1 MSSLPLQQGEMYSPT
16 DPFGVVVIASSLGGI
31 AALSEVLSALP
42 ANFPA
47 PIIIV
52 QHLQPAY
59 KSQLDEI
66 LNRRTPLHVKWA
78 EQGECLCAGNVYL
91 APADNHVVIVPP
103 GIVTLSHAEKV
114 QFVRPSANPLF
125 DSVAA
130 YYGER
135 AIAVVLTGAGSD
147 GASGVQSIKYCGGK
161 VLVQN
166 MRTSQSFGMPG
177 AALRTGCVDFTL
189 SLRVIARAL
198 VSLVMVRGASQ
209 FFCPTSEMPA
219 S

>member
-1 MSSLPLQQGEMYSPT
+1 
-16 DPFGVVVIASSLGGI
+16 SSLGGI

-52 QHLQPAY
+52 QHLQPFY

-66 LNRRTPLHVKWA
+66 LNRRTALTVKWA
-78 EQGECLCAGNVYL
+78 EQGERLCAGNVYL
-91 APADNHVVIVPP
+91 APPDYHVMILPP
-103 GIVTLSHAEKV
+103 GIIALSHSEKV
-114 QFVRPSANPLF
+114 QFVRPSANTLF

-147 GASGVQSIKYCGGK
+147 GASGVQAIKHCGGK

-166 MRTSQSFGMPG
+166 MRTSQAFGMPG
-177 AALRTGCVDFTL
+177 AALKTGCVDFTL
-189 SLRVIARAL
+189 SLRIIARAL
-198 VSLVMVRGASQ
+198 VSLVMVNGASQ
-209 FFCPTSEMPA
+209 FFCPTQEKPA

>member
-1 MSSLPLQQGEMYSPT
+1 MSSLPLQKEMYSAT
-16 DPFGVVVIASSLGGI
+16 NAFEVVVMASSLGGI
-31 AALSEVLSALP
+31 TALSEILSALP
-42 ANFPA
+42 ADFPV

-52 QHLQPAY
+52 QHLQPTY

-66 LNRRTPLHVKWA
+66 LNRCTPLTVKWA
-78 EQGECLCAGNVYL
+78 EQGEYLCAGYVYL
-91 APADNHVVIVPP
+91 APPDYHVLVKPS
-103 GIVTLSHAEKV
+103 GIITLSHAEKV

-130 YYGER
+130 CYGER

-147 GASGVQSIKYCGGK
+147 GARGVESIKYCGGK
-161 VLVQN
+161 VIVQN
-166 MRTSQSFGMPG
+166 MRTAKSFGMPG

-189 SLRVIARAL
+189 SLRIIARAL
-198 VSLVMVRGASQ
+198 VALVMVRGASQ
-209 FFCPTSEMPA
+209 FFCPAQDKPA

>member
-1 MSSLPLQQGEMYSPT
+1 MSSLPLPQGEMYSLT
-16 DPFGVVVIASSLGGI
+16 NPFGVVVIASSLGGI

-42 ANFPA
+42 ANFPV

-52 QHLQPAY
+52 QHLQPTY
-59 KSQLDEI
+59 KSQLAEI
-66 LNRRTPLHVKWA
+66 LDRRTPLHVKWA
-78 EQGECLCAGNVYL
+78 EQGEYLCPGFVYL
-91 APADNHVVIVPP
+91 APPDYHTLVISP
-103 GIVTLSHAEKV
+103 GIITLSHSEKV

-130 YYGER
+130 SYGER
-135 AIAVVLTGAGSD
+135 AIAVVLTGIGSD
-147 GASGVQSIKYCGGK
+147 GASGVKSIKYCGGK

-166 MRTSQSFGMPG
+166 RRTAQSFGMPG
-177 AALRTGCVDFTL
+177 AALKTGCVDFTL
-189 SLRVIARAL
+189 SLRIIARAL

-209 FFCPTSEMPA
+209 FFCPTPEISA

>member
-1 MSSLPLQQGEMYSPT
+1 MSLLPQHQEQVPSPN
-16 DPFGVVVIASSLGGI
+16 PFGVVVIASSFGGI

-42 ANFPA
+42 ANFPV

-52 QHLQPAY
+52 QHLQATY
-59 KSQLDEI
+59 KSQLAEI
-66 LNRRTPLHVKWA
+66 LNRRTSLTVKWA
-78 EQGECLCAGNVYL
+78 EQGEYLCADRVYL
-91 APADNHVVIVPP
+91 APPDYHVLVKPP
-103 GIVTLSHAEKV
+103 GIITLSHSEKV

-147 GASGVQSIKYCGGK
+147 GASGVQSIKYYGGK

-166 MRTSQSFGMPG
+166 MRTSQAFGMPE

-189 SLRVIARAL
+189 SLRIIACAL
-198 VSLVMVRGASQ
+198 VSLVMVKGASQ
-209 FFCPTSEMPA
+209 FFCPTQEKPA